1 MEREREQEVLQMI
14 AKTEQKQQNS
24 INLYHKSLND
34 KINLAKTVNEKLD
47 MAAKRAKD
55 HQIR

>member
-1 MEREREQEVLQMI
+1 MI